1 MVMLTRSSYRRAC
14 ESFDSSDKSQG
25 NMIAPPWCSLAKVPE
40 RRKPRRTEVLERR
53 SASPLRS
60 DICEYLLADKR
71 KLVKRKH
78 SSRASCKPTP
88 GDRGCGKTVIVFAL
102 LSIVAGITTTLLM
115 ADSIPETA
123 IISKVMQRTNLKSIF
138 GFDHTSVDAECC
150 SRMKYLIAELL
161 RAEQALKNT
170 HRLRRTMLLTSRTA
184 SKTDP
189 TIDGAYIEGA
199 TVTRGKDTKEWGSR
213 VALWGVVP
221 LWRAAPPPD
230 TVLALRKPVP
240 SDCWPFS
247 GSFGELNFDLPRSV
261 RIRCMS
267 LEHVYPDAATSA
279 PKHFI
284 LFGILPNGTWIKAVS
299 GEYKHFGPA
308 KQYYSLQYRDTPLQQ
323 LVFRVLTN
331 HGNPHYTCVYRVHL
345 YENKNVEYSGHL

>member
-1 MVMLTRSSYRRAC
+1 MVMVTRSSYRRAC

-25 NMIAPPWCSLAKVPE
+25 TMIAPPWCSLAKVPE
-40 RRKPRRTEVLERR
+40 RRKPRRAEARERR

-71 KLVKRKH
+71 KFYKRKY
-78 SSRASCKPTP
+78 SRTCKATP
-88 GDRGCGKTVIVFAL
+88 AGDKGRGKTVTVLAL
-102 LSIVAGITTTLLM
+102 LLIVAGVTIGL
-115 ADSIPETA
+115 D
-123 IISKVMQRTNLKSIF
+123 Q
-138 GFDHTSVDAECC
+138 TSVDEECC

-161 RAEQALKNT
+161 RAEQALKST
-170 HRLRRTMLLTSRTA
+170 HRLRRTMLLTSGTA

-189 TIDGAYIEGA
+189 MLDDALIEDA
-199 TVTRGKDTKEWGSR
+199 IVTRGKDTTEWGSR

-230 TVLALRKPVP
+230 TILALRRPVP

-261 RIRCMS
+261 RIQCMS
-267 LEHVYPDAATSA
+267 LEHVYPDAASSA

-284 LFGILPNGTWIKAVS
+284 LFGILPNGTWIKAVD
-299 GEYKHFGPA
+299 GEYKHRGPA
-308 KQYYSLQYRDTPLQQ
+308 KQYYPLQYREAPLQQ

-331 HGNPHYTCVYRVHL
+331 QGNPHYTCVYRVHL
-345 YENKNVEYSGHL
+345 YENKSYGNSGNL